1 MSSPSPRV
9 ALGAIVLAQLL
20 VMTLWFSASAVAPEL
35 GAAWGLSPG
44 RQAWLT
50 ASVQLGFVVGAL
62 ISALTNLPDRIPAQR
77 LFAASALVAAALTAA
92 IPLAETGYGPTLFLR
107 GLTGVALA
115 GVYPPGMKLA
125 ASWTTRGRGLA
136 IGAVVGALTLGSATP
151 HLLGALLGEG
161 TLPDWRPVLLAAS
174 ALAVGGALLAA
185 LFLQPGPHLARSAPF
200 DARFALRS
208 FTEKPLRLA
217 NLGYLGH
224 MWELYAM
231 WTWVPVLLRESYL
244 RAGHDADHARLAAF
258 ATIAAGSLGCLA
270 AGALADRHGRTL
282 VAGVS
287 LAVSGACCLLAGPL
301 SSSPALL
308 TALCLVWGFAV
319 VADSAQ
325 FSAAIS
331 ELADSRYVGTALA
344 IQTSAGFLLTLVSIR
359 LVPVVTEAAGW
370 TASMGLLALGPVVG
384 VAAMARLRHCE
395 EASAM
400 AGGRR

>member
-62 ISALTNLPDRIPAQR
+62 VSALTNLPDRIPAQR

-217 NLGYLGH
+217 NLGL
-224 MWELYAM
+224 
-231 WTWVPVLLRESYL
+231 
-244 RAGHDADHARLAAF
+244 
-258 ATIAAGSLGCLA
+258 
-270 AGALADRHGRTL
+270 
-282 VAGVS
+282 
-287 LAVSGACCLLAGPL
+287 VSGCP
-301 SSSPALL
+301 
-308 TALCLVWGFAV
+308 
-319 VADSAQ
+319 
-325 FSAAIS
+325 
-331 ELADSRYVGTALA
+331 
-344 IQTSAGFLLTLVSIR
+344 
-359 LVPVVTEAAGW
+359 VPVVR
-370 TASMGLLALGPVVG
+370 VD
-384 VAAMARLRHCE
+384 R
-395 EASAM
+395 
-400 AGGRR
+400 